1 MALYTFTSQDDFA
14 KLNRLPMPTPD
25 QTQLYNALGRG
36 AGAQDSQGGGF
47 DPLGF
52 LKKKG
57 SSIENAISSTVAA
70 PVSFVKDS
78 IQNASMDKLMSDNKN
93 KMNDIYKKHGY
104 ENSDAYYDAKN
115 ANENNVFSKYG
126 FNADD
131 FWNKRAEADL
141 RGDKDT
147 IARLEQERAD
157 IINRMSAEDADS
169 IRRFDSIQDEL
180 KGQASNNSAAVKKSA
195 DEYKDWV
202 DNNYLSNKL
211 KQDRGKYLGSAIN
224 TLSTA
229 TDLLGLTS
237 GPVSNAIQGGIEGI
251 ADELEQNGL
260 DNFSWERA
268 GQNALSGAASGAAAG
283 ALNSKLDSVLGGMG
297 RKATQGAVGGIRG
310 AMKNFGDSA
319 IGSTMKNVGKGVAR
333 GAASGAVGGGVG
345 AGVSAAL
352 NGQDVL
358 GSAIEGAKQGLLGG
372 ATAGGIM
379 TGVNAALNNT
389 PGVGRVLQEAN
400 QAASDFRNKYES
412 GDGNRLNRF
421 VTAVSETADSGNS
434 PVVNMARN
442 IGNGIDD
449 LRTRA
454 VNKNAINRLADGIET
469 GADGTVKF
477 ARMSKDLLDDINAVR
492 LAEGKNPLT
501 ERQTNATIKSMNNH
515 LAKHIDEFGSYEDIA
530 RAAFNTLTG
539 DASTA
544 VPAKLTNSMI
554 LDNSEGPASSV
565 VLDETSN
572 IRSISPRSKNQTKNY
587 IQERDAILNSSLE
600 GGNSPSSQLVDPE
613 SGLPISSSQTTD
625 TILPQKN
632 SGVNGANDLTSVF
645 EPNNANIITQR
656 NKLQSIGEQLKNAS
670 KTQKYGAL
678 YDSLDAKTASRAVKT
693 GAPEALSKLGVRP
706 ENYLES
712 AKTSNYINKVVT
724 DLAEKSGVKVN
735 APTLAT
741 DLSADNLDVLMSDTA
756 AKKYDSYIKKI
767 IPDGT
772 TPDEYSAGYLLKK
785 SRELGEKAANL
796 RGNTDDV
803 YSLRQALTDAKYKL
817 RDIATNALEKAEI
830 TGDLTNDNVAKGL
843 AKIGANEK
851 IQDYYTE
858 AVDGKAPSISDY
870 IRRSSLF
877 EQARDMGNQIEAEK
891 YTRSASKVATNPI
904 TKVWNASGLD
914 EPVNAVLKNTVAP
927 IAGGITRLAG
937 GIVEGAGNAIAKAK
951 GSISNNGGTSVVRTS
966 MSEPKVPVAPS
977 AQTQIYDL
985 IGRNEGL
992 SNAEQAR
999 TANYL
1004 TEAVQETQ
1012 QPTTQTLEQLV
1023 APNSG
1028 VPNGSNSVYNSVM
1041 ATPNANMTSA
1051 NSGATNT
1058 GYFPQTGDYW
1068 TDILGSAMS
1077 AAIDADDVN
1086 AFAALYGMYQSQIA
1100 NLSKSNGKDYSDI
1113 KNWNSSDRSRY
1124 LDAQDGL
1131 SQIDMLERAYT
1142 DAVGADGGN
1151 WLQGTLRGMAS
1162 SVFGGNLDPS
1172 AANYNKQAES
1182 IGMGIVKNMISL
1194 GVTEADAKRYLDYLP
1209 SLTDT
1214 KEQAAKKLETLRD
1227 AYQRQINNLRS
1238 VYN

>member
-93 KMNDIYKKHGY
+93 KMNDIYKKYGY

-237 GPVSNAIQGGIEGI
+237 GPVSNAIQGGIEGV

-333 GAASGAVGGGVG
+333 GAASGAVGGAAG
-345 AGVSAAL
+345 AGVSAAM

-379 TGVNAALNNT
+379 TGVNAALNKT
-389 PGVGRVLQEAN
+389 PGVGRVLQESN
-400 QAASDFRNKYES
+400 QAANDFRNRYES
-412 GDGNRLNRF
+412 GDGNRLQRFGNAISDTMSNRPLDMQTELPVAQNVQRLSQDVESDTPKQTNQNLMYGESELGNRTRRGMIAGGLERF
-421 VTAVSETADSGNS
+421 GNTLEGAQTNITRAAAKDLGIDSTGKVVENVRKKTGLTNLETQASLARELTGGENSLLDSIQRRALSASETGKPYAVDTTPVLNKIDQIVNSIADTNMFGSQAAKDRFINNLKMDVSSFEGDVLSIANRMKANAADLRGKGVASPTPADSAKAKIYTKVANEL
-434 PVVNMARN
+434 
-442 IGNGIDD
+442 DD
-449 LRTRA
+449 LSYKAIPQDNVDAMFETAISEMRGRATQASNNGNKDIAKAYNMLADNLEAEPRTIKAYRSFKKDFVDA
-454 VNKNAINRLADGIET
+454 SKINDLTAQAENGAAMQMGRGIGGGVKRLADT
-469 GADGTVKF
+469 
-477 ARMSKDLLDDINAVR
+477 LL
-492 LAEGKNPLT
+492 
-501 ERQTNATIKSMNNH
+501 
-515 LAKHIDEFGSYEDIA
+515 
-530 RAAFNTLTG
+530 
-539 DASTA
+539 
-544 VPAKLTNSMI
+544 
-554 LDNSEGPASSV
+554 
-565 VLDETSN
+565 
-572 IRSISPRSKNQTKNY
+572 
-587 IQERDAILNSSLE
+587 
-600 GGNSPSSQLVDPE
+600 
-613 SGLPISSSQTTD
+613 
-625 TILPQKN
+625 
-632 SGVNGANDLTSVF
+632 
-645 EPNNANIITQR
+645 QR
-656 NKLQSIGEQLKNAS
+656 
-670 KTQKYGAL
+670 
-678 YDSLDAKTASRAVKT
+678 
-693 GAPEALSKLGVRP
+693 
-706 ENYLES
+706 
-712 AKTSNYINKVVT
+712 
-724 DLAEKSGVKVN
+724 
-735 APTLAT
+735 
-741 DLSADNLDVLMSDTA
+741 
-756 AKKYDSYIKKI
+756 
-767 IPDGT
+767 
-772 TPDEYSAGYLLKK
+772 
-785 SRELGEKAANL
+785 
-796 RGNTDDV
+796 
-803 YSLRQALTDAKYKL
+803 
-817 RDIATNALEKAEI
+817 
-830 TGDLTNDNVAKGL
+830 
-843 AKIGANEK
+843 
-851 IQDYYTE
+851 
-858 AVDGKAPSISDY
+858 
-870 IRRSSLF
+870 
-877 EQARDMGNQIEAEK
+877 
-891 YTRSASKVATNPI
+891 
-904 TKVWNASGLD
+904 
-914 EPVNAVLKNTVAP
+914 PVNAAL
-927 IAGGITRLAG
+927 
-937 GIVEGAGNAIAKAK
+937 AKA
-951 GSISNNGGTSVVRTS
+951 GSIANMAAGALDRGSDTSVVRTS

-1012 QPTTQTLEQLV
+1012 QPTAQTLEQLV

-1028 VPNGSNSVYNSVM
+1028 VSNGSNSVYNSVYG
-1041 ATPNANMTSA
+1041 TPNANTTST

-1086 AFAALYGMYQSQIA
+1086 AFASLYGMYQDSIA
-1100 NLSKSNGKDYSDI
+1100 S
-1113 KNWNSSDRSRY
+1113 
-1124 LDAQDGL
+1124 
-1131 SQIDMLERAYT
+1131 
-1142 DAVGADGGN
+1142 
-1151 WLQGTLRGMAS
+1151 LQ
-1162 SVFGGNLDPS
+1162 
-1172 AANYNKQAES
+1172 KQAES
-1182 IGMGIVKNMISL
+1182 ANKSTSQKFTATQQRANAAMNSLNRLATMNPDLGYNLSGIPIIGDIATFGGNDYESEAGSL
-1194 GVTEADAKRYLDYLP
+1194 AQQIGYMVSGANIKEDEARNIGKAYVPQPWDSEQTRRAKLQRAREIIQQY
-1209 SLTDT
+1209 
-1214 KEQAAKKLETLRD
+1214 QAGTAEEAL
-1227 AYQRQINNLRS
+1227 Y
-1238 VYN
+1238 